1 MRKYKFN
8 IGGNEYNVE
17 ILTFEDNVA
26 EIEVNGTQYFVE
38 LEQEIK
44 TPKTPKLVRATAPP
58 PKEMKPLSS
67 AKVSVVKAPL
77 PGTVLQVK
85 VSVGDQV
92 KKEQTLMVMEAMKM
106 ENNIL
111 AEKDGTVKTIKVSI
125 NDTVLQGDVL
135 IEIE

>member
-1 MRKYKFN
+1 MKKFKFN

-17 ILTFEDNVA
+17 IISFEDNLA

-38 LEQEIK
+38 LEQEVK

-58 PKEMKPLSS
+58 PKDVKPLASS
-67 AKVSVVKAPL
+67 GVSKIKAPL
-77 PGTVLQVK
+77 PGTILQVL
-85 VSVGDQV
+85 VGVGDQV
-92 KKEQTLMVMEAMKM
+92 QKEQKLLVMEAMKM

-111 AEKDGTVKTIKVSI
+111 AEKGGTVKTIKVSV

>member
-1 MRKYKFN
+1 MKKYKFN

-26 EIEVNGTQYFVE
+26 EIEVNGTQYFVQ

-58 PKEMKPLSS
+58 PKEMKPLAS
-67 AKVSVVKAPL
+67 AKVSLVKAPL
-77 PGTVLQVK
+77 PGTILQVK

-111 AEKDGTVKTIKVSI
+111 AEKDGTVKTIKVSV

>member
-58 PKEMKPLSS
+58 PKEMKPLAS